1 VRIVRVLSST
11 SLTSLYTHYSATLRY
26 CQEVWGPILDQFQNS
41 FRVKTKENPQAYIL
55 RNHIG
60 IRRFKQSHPKVMLE
74 RLENN
79 PVFDPKQA
87 PRIWNKDEIKNAL
100 TFLWESVVPY
110 RIGEFRNYELKK

>member
-1 VRIVRVLSST
+1 MT
-11 SLTSLYTHYSATLRY
+11 
-26 CQEVWGPILDQFQNS
+26 
-41 FRVKTKENPQAYIL
+41 
-55 RNHIG
+55 
-60 IRRFKQSHPKVMLE
+60 E